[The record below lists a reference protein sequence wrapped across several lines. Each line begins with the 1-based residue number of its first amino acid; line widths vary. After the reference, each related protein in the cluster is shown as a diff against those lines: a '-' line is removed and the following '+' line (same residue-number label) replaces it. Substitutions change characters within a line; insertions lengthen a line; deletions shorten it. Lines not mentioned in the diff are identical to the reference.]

1 MLVASDFRRIAREKL
16 KGNWLIAVLAG
27 LVAAVLGGDVES
39 FNIEGTMDVSW
50 EQLKEYI
57 SYIRDLEFGAVVLA
71 AVAGIG
77 IITVIWALIRLVIGG
92 AAALGYARFNL
103 GMIDGEEAQIR
114 EMASCLDR
122 LWDGFCLKL
131 FSGIFIFLWSLLLV
145 IPGIIA
151 AYRYSMATYIMAE
164 NPDMKAME
172 AIEASKQMMSGN
184 KFRLFC
190 LDLSFIGWD
199 ILGMITLGI
208 GMLFVR
214 PYQQAAKAAFYREVS
229 EGR

>member
-1 MLVASDFRRIAREKL
+1 M
-16 KGNWLIAVLAG
+16 
-27 LVAAVLGGDVES
+27 
-39 FNIEGTMDVSW
+39 
-50 EQLKEYI
+50 
-57 SYIRDLEFGAVVLA
+57 
-71 AVAGIG
+71 
-77 IITVIWALIRLVIGG
+77 
-92 AAALGYARFNL
+92 
-103 GMIDGEEAQIR
+103 
-114 EMASCLDR
+114 
-122 LWDGFCLKL
+122 
-131 FSGIFIFLWSLLLV
+131 

>member
-57 SYIRDLEFGAVVLA
+57 SYIRDMEFGAMVLA
-71 AVAGIG
+71 AIASIG

-151 AYRYSMATYIMAE
+151 AYRYSMATYIMAR
-164 NPDMKAME
+164 
-172 AIEASKQMMSGN
+172 IQ
-184 KFRLFC
+184 
-190 LDLSFIGWD
+190 I
-199 ILGMITLGI
+199 
-208 GMLFVR
+208 
-214 PYQQAAKAAFYREVS
+214 
-229 EGR
+229 